1 MKIQQLS
8 RGLRNNNPLNIR
20 IGNAWLGEVK
30 NPTDKEFE
38 QFESL
43 LYGLRAAFVL
53 IRRYIRRYGLCT
65 IRQIVTRWAP
75 ARENNTAAYV
85 GFVARRTTI
94 DPDTPIRWIEDD
106 RVMSIVEAM
115 AKYESGIDLTE
126 EQLLAGYE
134 AANL

>member
-1 MKIQQLS
+1 MET
-8 RGLRNNNPLNIR
+8 RGVRNNNPLNIR

-75 ARENNTAAYV
+75 ART
-85 GFVARRTTI
+85 
-94 DPDTPIRWIEDD
+94 
-106 RVMSIVEAM
+106 
-115 AKYESGIDLTE
+115 
-126 EQLLAGYE
+126 
-134 AANL
+134 